1 MIDGSQN
8 ETRTTVTKKTVEIN
22 YHPHGAAETG
32 LPRPGAL
39 RVGSVTCVGSIA
51 QVRRCVGENDR
62 NGSEK
67 TTQNSCFR
75 R

>member
-8 ETRTTVTKKTVEIN
+8 EPVPALYKKTVEIN

-67 TTQNSCFR
+67 STQNSGFR